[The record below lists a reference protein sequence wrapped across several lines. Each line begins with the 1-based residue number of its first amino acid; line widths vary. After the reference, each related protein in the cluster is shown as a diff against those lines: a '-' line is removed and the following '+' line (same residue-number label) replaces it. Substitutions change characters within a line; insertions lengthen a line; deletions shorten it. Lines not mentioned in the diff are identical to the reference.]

1 MNSDSNN
8 NINKN
13 REAGISII
21 IPLYNVEEVIL
32 ETLESI
38 HEQTFD
44 MYEVLLIDDG
54 STDKTIEMVTEYI
67 SDKPQFQLHTQ
78 PNGGPASAR
87 NHGLR
92 LANRMY
98 ICFVDSDDIIPNYAL
113 QLMYDGAIS
122 TGSKL
127 ITGATKRFNSEGEWF
142 IPMHIQYNIAKP
154 GMKTLL
160 KNPELFY
167 SIGPCAKLYHH
178 SLIDGVF
185 FPENIRY
192 GEDQPFVL
200 HALLQAENIYT
211 VEKVVYYYR
220 LRDGESQS
228 LTQSV
233 NKDPIRILK
242 SVFQIFDYGE
252 AELLKN
258 NTEYEVALKYYQ
270 RVSSVEL
277 WGALRAAIESK
288 KSENQQIAFTMT
300 LDWLKTKSDDFL
312 NIIPSFRYFLL
323 FSSIE
328 RVRYIT
334 KDNKENYRQLITYLW
349 ERQGEEA
356 KIAFRKAYPIHM
368 KAALQIMEHNNWGAA
383 GKISF
388 KFIIRR
394 KFNAPVL
401 IRKISRGIIFRLATL
416 MPRKKDQVILATERS
431 TSLEG
436 NLLSIY
442 DYLFYNDMPQKVYVF
457 LRKNRN
463 WFEMFQLYY
472 ALGRT
477 KTIVLDDYY
486 NKIYGL
492 KFNKKTHVVQSW
504 HATGAFKKFGF
515 SALEGTDANTE
526 EFETRAHS
534 PYTDVLV
541 SSEGIIPEYMEAFRK
556 QANQIKPIGVPR
568 TDVFFDQEYVAYTKE
583 KYMKM
588 YPQLRDKKVLLYAPT
603 FRGGPNERFN
613 YSVVLDIAAL
623 KKELGDTHIL
633 ILKFHPVIKNVS
645 FNVDEN
651 DPFILDLTSN
661 NDINDLMLFSDALI
675 TDYSSVIFEFSLMNK
690 PIYFFAYDI
699 DDYLDERGFYFDYKA
714 TIPGEVFKDTPSLI
728 ESIKT
733 ENYNYD
739 ELEVFKKKFVGSLDG
754 NSTKRFVETYIVQ
767 ANEEVKDL

>member
-1 MNSDSNN
+1 MNIDSKE
-8 NINKN
+8 NIEQN
-13 REAGISII
+13 RESGVSII
-21 IPLYNVEEVIL
+21 MPLFNVEEVIL
-32 ETLESI
+32 ETLEGI
-38 HEQTFD
+38 HEQTFEK
-44 MYEVLLIDDG
+44 YEALLIDDG
-54 STDKTIEMVTEYI
+54 STDKTTDIVMQYI
-67 SDKPQFQLHTQ
+67 KDKPQFKLYKQA
-78 PNGGPASAR
+78 NGGPASAR

-92 LANRMY
+92 LANKKY

-113 QLMYDGAIS
+113 QLMYDGAIT
-122 TGSKL
+122 TGAKL
-127 ITGATKRFNSEGEWF
+127 ITGATKRFNSKGEWF
-142 IPMHIQYNIAKP
+142 IPMHIKYNIAKP

-160 KNPELFY
+160 NNPELFY

-233 NKDPIRILK
+233 NKNPIRILK
-242 SVFQIFDYGE
+242 SIFQIFDYGE

-258 NTEYEVALKYYQ
+258 NTEYEIALKYYQ

-277 WGALRAAIESK
+277 WGALRAAIESR
-288 KSENQQIAFTMT
+288 KSENQQIAFTMI
-300 LDWLKTKSDDFL
+300 LDWFKNKSDDFL

-323 FSSIE
+323 HSSIE

-334 KDNKENYRQLITYLW
+334 KDNKENYRKLIAYLW
-349 ERQGEEA
+349 SRQGEEA
-356 KIAFRKAYPIHM
+356 KNAFKKAYPIHM
-368 KAALQIMEHNNWGAA
+368 KAVLQIIDNNDWKDAR
-383 GKISF
+383 KISL

-394 KFNAPVL
+394 KFKAPIL
-401 IRKISRGIIFRLATL
+401 ISKVSRRIVFKLATWL
-416 MPRKKDQVILATERS
+416 PRKKNQVVLATERS
-431 TSLEG
+431 TQLEG
-436 NLLSIY
+436 NLLAIY

-472 ALGRT
+472 VLGRAQ
-477 KTIVLDDYY
+477 TIVLDDYY

-492 KFNKKTHVVQSW
+492 KFNKKSYVVQSW

-515 SALEGTDANTE
+515 SALEGTDANTK
-526 EFETRAHS
+526 EFEIRAHS

-556 QANQIKPIGVPR
+556 KANQIKPIGVPR
-568 TDVFFDQEYVAYTKE
+568 TDIFFEHEYVNYTKE
-583 KYMKM
+583 KYQKM
-588 YPQLRDKKVLLYAPT
+588 YPQLREKKVLLYAPT

-645 FNVDEN
+645 FNIKED
-651 DPFILDLTSN
+651 DPFILNLSVN
-661 NDINDLMLFSDALI
+661 HDINDLMLFSDALI
-675 TDYSSVIFEFSLMNK
+675 TDYSSVIFEYSLMNR

-699 DDYLDERGFYFDYKA
+699 DEYLDERGFYFDYKA
-714 TIPGEVFKDTPSLI
+714 TIPGEVFKDTTSLI
-728 ESIKT
+728 NSIKNGT
-733 ENYNYD
+733 YNYAD
-739 ELEVFKKKFVGSLDG
+739 LETFKKKFVGSLDG
-754 NSTKRFVETYIVQ
+754 DSTKRFVETYITKN
-767 ANEEVKDL
+767 NEDVNHL

>member
-67 SDKPQFQLHTQ
+67 SDKPQFQLYTQ

-127 ITGATKRFNSEGEWF
+127 ITGATKRFNSEREWF

-323 FSSIE
+323 FSSIQ

-368 KAALQIMEHNNWGAA
+368 KAALQIMEHNHWGAA
-383 GKISF
+383 RKISF

-394 KFNAPVL
+394 KFKAPIL

-442 DYLFYNDMPQKVYVF
+442 DYLFYNNMPQKVYVF

-583 KYMKM
+583 KYMKT
-588 YPQLRDKKVLLYAPT
+588 YPQLRNKKVLLYAPT

-645 FNVDEN
+645 FNVDKK
-651 DPFILDLTSN
+651 DPFILDLTMN

>member
-1 MNSDSNN
+1 
-8 NINKN
+8 
-13 REAGISII
+13 
-21 IPLYNVEEVIL
+21 
-32 ETLESI
+32 
-38 HEQTFD
+38 
-44 MYEVLLIDDG
+44 
-54 STDKTIEMVTEYI
+54 
-67 SDKPQFQLHTQ
+67 
-78 PNGGPASAR
+78 
-87 NHGLR
+87 
-92 LANRMY
+92 
-98 ICFVDSDDIIPNYAL
+98 
-113 QLMYDGAIS
+113 
-122 TGSKL
+122 
-127 ITGATKRFNSEGEWF
+127 
-142 IPMHIQYNIAKP
+142 
-154 GMKTLL
+154 
-160 KNPELFY
+160 
-167 SIGPCAKLYHH
+167 
-178 SLIDGVF
+178 
-185 FPENIRY
+185 
-192 GEDQPFVL
+192 
-200 HALLQAENIYT
+200 
-211 VEKVVYYYR
+211 
-220 LRDGESQS
+220 
-228 LTQSV
+228 
-233 NKDPIRILK
+233 
-242 SVFQIFDYGE
+242 
-252 AELLKN
+252 
-258 NTEYEVALKYYQ
+258 
-270 RVSSVEL
+270 
-277 WGALRAAIESK
+277 K

-334 KDNKENYRQLITYLW
+334 RDNKENYRQLITYLW

-383 GKISF
+383 RKISF

-394 KFNAPVL
+394 KFKAPIL

-436 NLLSIY
+436 NLLAIY

-568 TDVFFDQEYVAYTKE
+568 TDVFFDQEYV
-583 KYMKM
+583 
-588 YPQLRDKKVLLYAPT
+588 
-603 FRGGPNERFN
+603 
-613 YSVVLDIAAL
+613 
-623 KKELGDTHIL
+623 
-633 ILKFHPVIKNVS
+633 
-645 FNVDEN
+645 
-651 DPFILDLTSN
+651 
-661 NDINDLMLFSDALI
+661 
-675 TDYSSVIFEFSLMNK
+675 
-690 PIYFFAYDI
+690 
-699 DDYLDERGFYFDYKA
+699 
-714 TIPGEVFKDTPSLI
+714 
-728 ESIKT
+728 
-733 ENYNYD
+733 
-739 ELEVFKKKFVGSLDG
+739 
-754 NSTKRFVETYIVQ
+754 
-767 ANEEVKDL
+767 

>member
-1 MNSDSNN
+1 MNIDSNEY
-8 NINKN
+8 IEQN
-13 REAGISII
+13 RKSGISII
-21 IPLYNVEEVIL
+21 IPLFNVEEIIF

-38 HEQTFD
+38 HDQTFEL
-44 MYEVLLIDDG
+44 YEVLLIDDG
-54 STDKTIEMVTEYI
+54 STDKTKEIVMQYI
-67 SDKPQFQLHTQ
+67 KDKPRFKLYSQ

-92 LANRMY
+92 LANREY

-113 QLMYDGAIS
+113 QLMYVGAIT

-127 ITGATKRFNSEGEWF
+127 ITGATKRFNSNGEWF
-142 IPMHIQYNIAKP
+142 IPMHIKYNIAKP

-178 SLIDGVF
+178 SLIEGVY

-200 HALLQAENIYT
+200 HALLQVENIYT

-233 NKDPIRILK
+233 NKNPIRILK

-252 AELLKN
+252 AEFLKN
-258 NTEYEVALKYYQ
+258 NTEFEVALKYYQ
-270 RVSSVEL
+270 RVSSIEL

-288 KSENQQIAFTMT
+288 KSENQKIAFTMT
-300 LDWLKTKSDDFL
+300 LDWLKTKTDDFL

-323 FSSIE
+323 HSSIE

-334 KDNKENYRQLITYLW
+334 KDNKENYRKLITYLW
-349 ERQGEEA
+349 SRQGEEA
-356 KIAFRKAYPIHM
+356 KKAFKKAYPIHM
-368 KAALQIMEHNNWGAA
+368 KAVLQIIDNNDWSSAR
-383 GKISF
+383 KISF
-388 KFIIRR
+388 KFIVRCKFKAPILISKVSRR
-394 KFNAPVL
+394 
-401 IRKISRGIIFRLATL
+401 IIFKLASWL
-416 MPRKKDQVILATERS
+416 PRKKNQVVLATERN
-431 TSLEG
+431 THLEG
-436 NLLSIY
+436 NLLAIY
-442 DYLFYNDMPQKVYVF
+442 DYLFYNNMPQKVYVF

-472 ALGRT
+472 VLGRA

-492 KFNKKTHVVQSW
+492 KFNKKTHVIQSW

-541 SSEGIIPEYMEAFRK
+541 SSKGIIPEYMEAFRK
-556 QANQIKPIGVPR
+556 KENQIKPIGIPR
-568 TDVFFDQEYVAYTKE
+568 TDMFFNQEYVNYTKE
-583 KYMKM
+583 TYQKI
-588 YPQLRDKKVLLYAPT
+588 YPQLKDKKVLLYAPT

-613 YSVVLDIAAL
+613 YSVTLDIAAL
-623 KKELGDTHIL
+623 KRELGDTHIL
-633 ILKFHPVIKNVS
+633 LLKFHPVIKNVS
-645 FNVDEN
+645 FNLDVD
-651 DPFILDLTSN
+651 DSFILNLSIN
-661 NDINDLMLFSDALI
+661 HDINDLMLFSDALI
-675 TDYSSVIFEFSLMNK
+675 TDYSSVIFEYSLMNR

-699 DDYLDERGFYFDYKA
+699 DEYLDERGFYFDYKA
-714 TIPGEVFKDTPSLI
+714 TIPGGIFKDTESLVD
-728 ESIKT
+728 SIK
-733 ENYNYD
+733 NGDYNFD
-739 ELEVFKKKFVGSLDG
+739 ELQTFKNKFVGSLDG
-754 NSTKRFVETYIVQ
+754 NSTKRFVETYI
-767 ANEEVKDL
+767 AKNDKDVSNI

>member
-1 MNSDSNN
+1 
-8 NINKN
+8 
-13 REAGISII
+13 
-21 IPLYNVEEVIL
+21 
-32 ETLESI
+32 
-38 HEQTFD
+38 
-44 MYEVLLIDDG
+44 
-54 STDKTIEMVTEYI
+54 
-67 SDKPQFQLHTQ
+67 
-78 PNGGPASAR
+78 
-87 NHGLR
+87 
-92 LANRMY
+92 
-98 ICFVDSDDIIPNYAL
+98 
-113 QLMYDGAIS
+113 
-122 TGSKL
+122 
-127 ITGATKRFNSEGEWF
+127 
-142 IPMHIQYNIAKP
+142 
-154 GMKTLL
+154 
-160 KNPELFY
+160 
-167 SIGPCAKLYHH
+167 
-178 SLIDGVF
+178 
-185 FPENIRY
+185 
-192 GEDQPFVL
+192 
-200 HALLQAENIYT
+200 
-211 VEKVVYYYR
+211 
-220 LRDGESQS
+220 
-228 LTQSV
+228 
-233 NKDPIRILK
+233 
-242 SVFQIFDYGE
+242 
-252 AELLKN
+252 
-258 NTEYEVALKYYQ
+258 
-270 RVSSVEL
+270 
-277 WGALRAAIESK
+277 
-288 KSENQQIAFTMT
+288 TMT

-334 KDNKENYRQLITYLW
+334 RDNKENYRQLITYLW

-383 GKISF
+383 RKISF

-394 KFNAPVL
+394 KFKAPIL

-436 NLLSIY
+436 NLLAIY

-651 DPFILDLTSN
+651 DPFILDLTLN

-733 ENYNYD
+733 GKYNYD